1 MRKAAGKMRTPL
13 NLDDQLLAEAQK
25 YTGIAEKT
33 LLVREALKALVERE
47 AGKRLVLLGGSDPD
61 AEFRERR
68 RRGRNDRRRQLDQD
82 LSHPFLGQ
90 DAE

>member
-33 LLVREALKALVERE
+33 LLVREALSAKPANGLSSWVAAIRTPNFASGDGV
-47 AGKRLVLLGGSDPD
+47 AGMIVVDSSIWIDHIRSSDRD
-61 AEFRERR
+61 AE
-68 RRGRNDRRRQLDQD
+68 
-82 LSHPFLGQ
+82 
-90 DAE
+90 